1 MCGAVQSLR
10 QYGQLLGGAGLVI
23 GVDGF
28 VDAGDNDG
36 GVAGELA
43 RCVNGVAIPGA
54 IGQAGF
60 GDERGFG
67 LAQDLIDVGRA
78 AKAYKNGRAEVGNE
92 VWAVRVP

>member
-1 MCGAVQSLR
+1 LCGAVQSLR
-10 QYGQLLGGAGLVI
+10 QYGQLLGGSGLVF

-28 VDAGDNDG
+28 VDAGDYYG
-36 GVAGELA
+36 CVAGELA
-43 RCVNGVAIPGA
+43 WGVDGVAIPGA